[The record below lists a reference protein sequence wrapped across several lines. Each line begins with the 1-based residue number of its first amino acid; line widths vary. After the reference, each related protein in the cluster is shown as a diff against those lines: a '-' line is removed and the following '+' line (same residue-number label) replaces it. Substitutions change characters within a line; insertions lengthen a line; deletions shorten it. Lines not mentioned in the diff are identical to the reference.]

1 MGSSPAGGTILKLN
15 LALPC
20 SGAGLSCADVPFRV
34 PVVLYFP
41 QERGTYQYDQ
51 VVRRASVG
59 DSLAA
64 LVAGYRPATPPI
76 NNAAPRPPTIAIDGT
91 INDQPL
97 TLA

>member
-1 MGSSPAGGTILKLN
+1 MRGCPSCPHRSEQHRYRFENSNKYLRTVPRSLNVTHPTVFPAH
-15 LALPC
+15 
-20 SGAGLSCADVPFRV
+20 VPFRV

-41 QERGTYQYDQ
+41 QERGVYQYDQ

-76 NNAAPRPPTIAIDGT
+76 N
-91 INDQPL
+91 
-97 TLA
+97 